1 MSVAANTDNLIDH
14 LFSSFACICVNTFVL
29 DEIGVGDAGQHFSEE
44 GDGFLFELLRIADIA
59 EGDLFEGVACMKK
72 QLLLSPLLI
81 LSLMVVARV
90 GTIPLTAYSAS
101 TREGLTSFQ
110 KKFSFLVENRMAI
123 LPILFI
129 HN

>member
-81 LSLMVVARV
+81 LSLMVMIR
-90 GTIPLTAYSAS
+90 
-101 TREGLTSFQ
+101 
-110 KKFSFLVENRMAI
+110 
-123 LPILFI
+123 
-129 HN
+129 

>member
-1 MSVAANTDNLIDH
+1 VCVAANTDNLIYH

-72 QLLLSPLLI
+72 ELLLSPLLI
-81 LSLMVVARV
+81 LFWMVVARV
-90 GTIPLTAYSAS
+90 GTTPLTAYSAS
-101 TREGLTSFQ
+101 TREGLMSFQ

-123 LPILFI
+123 LAILFI

>member
-1 MSVAANTDNLIDH
+1 MSVAANTNNLIDH

>member
-44 GDGFLFELLRIADIA
+44 GDGFLFELLRIANIA

-81 LSLMVVARV
+81 LFLMVVARV

-110 KKFSFLVENRMAI
+110 KKFSFLVENLMAI

>member
-1 MSVAANTDNLIDH
+1 MSVAANTNNLIDH

-29 DEIGVGDAGQHFSEE
+29 DEIGVGDAGQHLSEE
-44 GDGFLFELLRIADIA
+44 GDGFLFELLRIANIA

-81 LSLMVVARV
+81 LFLMVVARV

-110 KKFSFLVENRMAI
+110 KKFSFLVENLMAI

>member
-1 MSVAANTDNLIDH
+1 VSVAANTNNLIDH

-44 GDGFLFELLRIADIA
+44 GDRFLFELLRIADIA

-81 LSLMVVARV
+81 LFLMVVARV

-110 KKFSFLVENRMAI
+110 KKFSFLVENLMAI

>member
-1 MSVAANTDNLIDH
+1 MSVAANTNNLIDH

-110 KKFSFLVENRMAI
+110 KKFSFLVENLMAI

>member
-1 MSVAANTDNLIDH
+1 VSVAANTDNLIDH

-81 LSLMVVARV
+81 LFLMVVARV
-90 GTIPLTAYSAS
+90 GTTPLTAYSAS

-110 KKFSFLVENRMAI
+110 KKFSFLVENLMAI

>member
-1 MSVAANTDNLIDH
+1 VSVAANTNNLIDH

-110 KKFSFLVENRMAI
+110 KKFSFLVENLMAI